1 MIVFSTANYSD
12 IVFLAGPFLAVSQE
26 GREVPSALDRVLS
39 QINKVANA
47 AVEDYD
53 GNGEWFL
60 LESDDYYDDE
70 LYWTL
75 NRKWHQIVG
84 PNMREFALIYCEA
97 EPESG
102 TWLHHLSTRDLQ
114 NEYAPGSHRLESW

>member
-1 MIVFSTANYSD
+1 
-12 IVFLAGPFLAVSQE
+12 LAGPFLVVSQE
-26 GREVPSALDRVLS
+26 DRDVPSALDRVLS
-39 QINKVANA
+39 QISQVANA
-47 AVEDYD
+47 AAEDYD
-53 GNGEWFL
+53 GTSEWFF

-75 NRKWHQIVG
+75 NRKWAQIVG
-84 PNMREFALIYCEA
+84 PNMRQFALIYCGA

-102 TWLHHLSTRDLQ
+102 TWLHYLSTKDLQ